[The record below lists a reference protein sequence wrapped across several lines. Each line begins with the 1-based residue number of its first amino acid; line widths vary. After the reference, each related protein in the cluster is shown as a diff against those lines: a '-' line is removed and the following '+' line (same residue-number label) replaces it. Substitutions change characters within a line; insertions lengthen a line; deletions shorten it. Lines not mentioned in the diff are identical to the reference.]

1 MVKNGEKWAIDRAKR
16 TKMAELPHRE
26 KPCIG
31 EFTKQLDEKR
41 RITIPAKWRFDGD
54 NADDAYIAIAT
65 NYGSIEVLPP
75 SRAAALMENISK
87 ISIVN
92 PDKRKALARF
102 LKASCTFGCDK
113 QGRIMLSEPILKRAG
128 IKKDV
133 CLVGMG
139 TSFELWDPKR
149 RDEWMSEGDDA
160 DDISIAEELG
170 L

>member
-1 MVKNGEKWAIDRAKR
+1 MMEVSQRQ
-16 TKMAELPHRE
+16 

-41 RITIPAKWRFDGD
+41 RLTIPAKWRFDGD

-75 SRAAALMENISK
+75 ARAQALMENISR
-87 ISIVN
+87 ISIAN
-92 PDKRKALARF
+92 PAKRKALARF
-102 LKASCTFGCDK
+102 LQDSCTFGCDK
-113 QGRIMLSEPILKRAG
+113 QGRAMLSESILKRAG
-128 IKKDV
+128 IGKDV
-133 CLVGMG
+133 YMVGMG

-149 RDEWMSEGDDA
+149 RESWMNEDDPSV